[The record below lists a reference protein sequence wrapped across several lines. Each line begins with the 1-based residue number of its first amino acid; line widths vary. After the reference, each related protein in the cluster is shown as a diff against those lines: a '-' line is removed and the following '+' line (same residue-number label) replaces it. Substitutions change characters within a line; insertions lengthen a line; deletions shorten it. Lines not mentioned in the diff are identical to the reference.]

1 MLGACHEPECFVIDL
16 SGRVA
21 LVTGGSRGIGR
32 AAALQL
38 ARAGAD
44 VAITY
49 VNARRNAEEVGAE
62 ILDLGRKTLVVR
74 ADLSDEEDTVN
85 LVDAVAGQLGGLDIL
100 VSNAAGGGF
109 RPLLETSG
117 DNLDYAI
124 HLNVRAFML
133 LVQKAAHLLERNRDD
148 KRRSKIITVSS
159 WGSERALPMYGA
171 IGACKAALESMTRHA
186 ALELGHRG
194 INVNCVRAGVVDT
207 GSLRALP
214 GVEAVLEE
222 RRQRSMVDRN
232 IDPEDVADT
241 IAFLASDMSNMIQ
254 GQTIIIDGGTSLRP

>member
-1 MLGACHEPECFVIDL
+1 MIDL
-16 SGRVA
+16 SGRLA

-32 AAALQL
+32 AAALAL
-38 ARAGAD
+38 AGAGAD

-62 ILDLGRKTLVVR
+62 ILAMGRRTLVVR
-74 ADLSDEEDTVN
+74 ADLSEEDDTTN
-85 LVDAVAGQLGGLDIL
+85 LVDAVADQLGGLDIL

-117 DNLDYAI
+117 SQLDYAI

-133 LVQKAAHLLERNRDD
+133 LTQKAAPLLEARAKDG
-148 KRRSKIITVSS
+148 RRSKVVTVSS
-159 WGSERALPMYGA
+159 WGAERALPMYGA
-171 IGACKAALESMTRHA
+171 IGACKAAIESMTRHA

-232 IDPEDVADT
+232 ISPEDVADT
-241 IAFLASDMSNMIQ
+241 IAFLVSDRANMIQ

>member
-1 MLGACHEPECFVIDL
+1 MIDL
-16 SGRVA
+16 TGRVA

-32 AAALQL
+32 ATALTL
-38 ARAGAD
+38 AKAGAD
-44 VAITY
+44 VAVTY
-49 VNARRNAEEVGAE
+49 LNARRNAEEVGAD
-62 ILDLGRKTLVVR
+62 ILALGRKTLVLK
-74 ADLSDEEDTVN
+74 ADLSDEEDTTN
-85 LVDAVAGQLGGLDIL
+85 LVEAVGEHLGGLDIV

-109 RPLLETSG
+109 RPLLETSS

-133 LVQKAAHLLERNRDD
+133 ILQKAGHLLERKPEDG
-148 KRRSKIITVSS
+148 RRSKIITVSS
-159 WGSERALPMYGA
+159 WGAERALPMYGA

-186 ALELGHRG
+186 ALEMGHRG

-222 RRQRSMVDRN
+222 RKNRSMVGRN
-232 IDPEDVADT
+232 TRPEDVAGA
-241 IAFLASDMSNMIQ
+241 IAFLASDLADMIQ
-254 GQTIIIDGGTSLRP
+254 GQTVIMDGGTSLHP

>member
-1 MLGACHEPECFVIDL
+1 MIDL
-16 SGRVA
+16 SGRIA

-32 AAALQL
+32 ATAVAL
-38 ARAGAD
+38 AEAGAD

-49 VNARRNAEEVGAE
+49 VNARRNAEEVGAQ
-62 ILDLGRKTLVVR
+62 ILELGRRTLVVR
-74 ADLSDEEDTVN
+74 ADLSDEGDTTH
-85 LVDAVAGQLGGLDIL
+85 LVDAVAEQLGGLDIL

-117 DNLDYAI
+117 AQLDYAI

-133 LVQKAAHLLERNRDD
+133 LTQSAAPHLEKRAIDG
-148 KRRSKIITVSS
+148 RRSKVVTVSS
-159 WGSERALPMYGA
+159 WGAERALPMYGA
-171 IGACKAALESMTRHA
+171 IGACKAAIESMTRHA

-207 GSLRALP
+207 GSLRSLP

-232 IDPEDVADT
+232 IEPQDVADA
-241 IAFLASDMSNMIQ
+241 IAFLVSDRANMIQ
-254 GQTIIIDGGTSLRP
+254 GQTLVLDGGTSLRP